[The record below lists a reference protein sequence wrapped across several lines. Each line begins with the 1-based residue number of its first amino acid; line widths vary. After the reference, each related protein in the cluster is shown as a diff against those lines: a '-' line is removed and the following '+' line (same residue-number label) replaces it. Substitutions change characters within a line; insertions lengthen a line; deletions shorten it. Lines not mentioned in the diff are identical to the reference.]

1 MAKQKKISP
10 SILSADFWKLGE
22 EIELIDKAGAH
33 LVHVDVMD
41 GHFVPVITIGPM
53 IVKALKAKTKMPL
66 DVHLMIENPG
76 SYIEEFVKAG
86 ADYLTI
92 HFEASTHLHRE
103 INLIKDLGAKAGIS
117 LNPGTPI
124 SVLDDVIHNLDMI
137 LIMSVNPGFGGQSFI
152 PHTLIKL
159 RQLKQVLKDKNLE
172 HIEIQVDG
180 GVKLNNLAE
189 IAEAGA
195 DVFAAGSEIY
205 KAEDPT
211 ATISEM
217 NKILSKI
224 K

>member
-53 IVKALKAKTKMPL
+53 IVKALKTKTKMPL

-195 DVFAAGSEIY
+195 DIFVAGSAIY

>member
-195 DVFAAGSEIY
+195 DVFVAGSAIY